1 ALGMSGS
8 SDARVRLALARGGAR
23 ALQDAALSLRRA
35 SGQLCRTRLGVLQ
48 AVLVAVAAEPHCDRA
63 VSACAFRLCA
73 VQGAG
78 VALVALRS
86 RFGAVRLDSKLLNTA
101 FYGLYWKVIGW
112 FMLLVAVTG
121 VYFGLCG
128 AVVAMLSGDQA
139 AAPAAISRSIPL
151 LVMIG

>member
-1 ALGMSGS
+1 MSGS
-8 SDARVRLALARGGAR
+8 SDARVRLALARGGVR
-23 ALQDAALSLRRA
+23 ALQDAALSLWRA

-86 RFGAVRLDSKLLNTA
+86 PLRRRTARLEAAQHGFLRAVLEGDRL
-101 FYGLYWKVIGW
+101 VH
-112 FMLLVAVTG
+112 
-121 VYFGLCG
+121 
-128 AVVAMLSGDQA
+128 A
-139 AAPAAISRSIPL
+139 ADD
-151 LVMIG
+151 